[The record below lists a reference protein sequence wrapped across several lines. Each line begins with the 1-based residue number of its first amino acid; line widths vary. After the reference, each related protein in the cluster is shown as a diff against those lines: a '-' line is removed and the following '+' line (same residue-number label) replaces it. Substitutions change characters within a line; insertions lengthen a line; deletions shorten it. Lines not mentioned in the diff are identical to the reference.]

1 MGYYDNGILEI
12 NQKFLQPCDR
22 IQIQMVGRLIQQQNV
37 GITEQCL
44 GQQDLHLQAAVQIL
58 HERVV
63 ELGADAKTV

>member
-12 NQKFLQPCDR
+12 NQEVFQPCDR

-44 GQQDLHLQAAVQIL
+44 GQQDLHLQAAV
-58 HERVV
+58 
-63 ELGADAKTV
+63 